1 MENDVPK
8 FAKPSPGYFE
18 NVNVMANTQIESY
31 GENK

>member
-8 FAKPSPGYFE
+8 FAKPSPGCID
-18 NVNVMANTQIESY
+18 NVNVMANTQIESL